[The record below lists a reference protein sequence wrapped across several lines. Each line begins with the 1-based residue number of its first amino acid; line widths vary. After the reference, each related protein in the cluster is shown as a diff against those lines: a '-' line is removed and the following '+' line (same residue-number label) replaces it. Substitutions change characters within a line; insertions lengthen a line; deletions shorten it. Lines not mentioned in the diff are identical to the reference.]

1 MQFQVGYSADV
12 KSVVSLAD
20 TFGDITILPDDFF
33 GNRIRCQQHQ
43 INQLWKQLDHP
54 IDKQRWDLNAQS
66 TTIFYNKEQN
76 KVGLY
81 NG

>member
-20 TFGDITILPDDFF
+20 TFGDITIHADDFF
-33 GNRIRCQQHQ
+33 GNRMRCQQHQ
-43 INQLWKQLDHP
+43 IRQLWQQLDHP

-66 TTIFYNKEQN
+66 TNIFYDKEQN
-76 KVGLY
+76 KVSTAL
-81 NG
+81 